1 MEENELKFTN
11 TEKACED
18 FINDF
23 IKNYK
28 SFLIRDDK
36 KATGNLIKSIEP
48 IEIEIKNSQI
58 NGYISLAN
66 YWKYVEYG
74 RKKGGKFPPVDKIL
88 KWIIVKPVIP
98 RPKNGIKPTEKQ
110 LAFLISR
117 KIARDGIEAGSQY
130 EEALNKT
137 WEQHKDRISNAIT
150 MDIEDN
156 INLIMLPMFK
166 F

>member
-1 MEENELKFTN
+1 MEENELNFPN

-98 RPKNGIKPTEKQ
+98 RPINGIKPTEKQ